1 MHLQIVVALSAI
13 LLCDAK
19 LPRFKPHAQPNEL
32 PANPSHSQGL
42 GQLQAQSKT
51 EKTSRIVDQYRV
63 RHRRE
68 IFDSKSY
75 ESSLTWAHS
84 ERLDQNGDVIL
95 RWVNTDSSIT
105 FRLEAKTRGYVG
117 LGFNSARNM
126 RGADLVVAWVDDRN
140 GNAQVLDC
148 YGSEFEDRAIADD
161 VKNYEL
167 ISGYQN
173 DTHTTVEFRRQLDT
187 CDKQDFVI
195 TDDTTQILWALGPDG
210 SDGQL
215 PKHVKS
221 GARPLRLLQPVSKP
235 ESIPLNHW
243 DVRLTNLTI
252 PYVMATLFW
261 CKIFKVPDLPKKHH
275 IVGYEP
281 LIDSRPIRNNIPVQ
295 EPNSMSPV
303 HHMVL
308 YECAEDDDKH
318 LWNGWAEGEGYFG
331 PNRPSAWATCA
342 TPLAA
347 WAIGSQGEFLP
358 ENVGIPLGEKGG
370 VSYYMLEVHY
380 DNQALHN
387 VLDSSGIRVHYTSSL
402 RQHDAA
408 LLVAGIGISALHVIP
423 PKQKEYK
430 TVGICSTE
438 CTEATLPEDGVNIVS
453 VLLHAHG
460 TARKISLKHIR
471 GTQELPRVSEEN
483 YYDSHYQQSRIVP
496 RGRKFLRG
504 DTLITECTYDSTSK
518 DKPILGGY
526 SAKQEM
532 CLSFI
537 LYYPRTPLAGCYSM
551 TPVKEFFETF
561 GVKKFYGLDFTQV
574 ENIFLSSGSFEN
586 LPPLPLSDLEGQKHI
601 MNETGGEQGVQ
612 GDDQGVGLMKELVIW
627 EPPEFRNKSF
637 MAHLNEMP
645 WAEPLLTEQ
654 IEKTLYKGMHMTF
667 CKRRDDTWGVPMQIQ
682 SYPNYTELISNETA
696 EKSCHYKSVRLPSVT
711 KTSGSATRTLSWT
724 TMVALCIMLVVT
736 R

>member
-1 MHLQIVVALSAI
+1 MHLQVVFALGAI

-19 LPRFKPHAQPNEL
+19 LPRYKPHEQNEL
-32 PANPSHSQGL
+32 PQNPSQSGSAMAL
-42 GQLQAQSKT
+42 LQAQSKS
-51 EKTSRIVDQYRV
+51 EKTSRIIDQYRV

-68 IFDSKSY
+68 VFDSKSY

-84 ERLDQNGDVIL
+84 ERLDPDGDVIL

-105 FRLEAKTRGYVG
+105 FRLESRTRGYVG
-117 LGFNSARNM
+117 LGFNSAKNM

-140 GNAQVLDC
+140 GNAQILDC
-148 YGSEFEDRAIADD
+148 HGLESEDKAVADD
-161 VKNYEL
+161 VQNYEL

-173 DTHTTVEFRRQLDT
+173 DTHTTVEFRRLLDT

-195 TDDTTQILWALGPDG
+195 GDDTTQILWSLGPEG

-221 GARPLRLLQPVSKP
+221 GSRPLRLLQPVSKP
-235 ESIPLNHW
+235 TSIPLMHW
-243 DVRLTNLTI
+243 DVKLTNLTI
-252 PYVMATLFW
+252 PQVMATLFW

-281 LIDSRPIRNNIPVQ
+281 LIDSRPLKNDVPVHV
-295 EPNSMSPV
+295 PNSQSPV

-308 YECAEDDDKH
+308 YECAEDEDKH
-318 LWNGWAEGEGYFG
+318 LWNSWTQGAGYFG

-342 TPLAA
+342 TPIAA

-358 ENVGIPLGEKGG
+358 ENVGIPLGEPGG

-380 DNQALHN
+380 DNQELHN
-387 VLDSSGIRVHYTSSL
+387 VLDNSGIRIHYTSVL
-402 RQHDAA
+402 RTHDAA
-408 LLVAGIGISALHVIP
+408 LLGAGIGVSALHVIP
-423 PKQKEYK
+423 PKQKQYK

-438 CTEATLPEDGVNIVS
+438 CTQGTLPEEGVNIVS

-471 GTQELPRVSEEN
+471 GTQELPRISEEN
-483 YYDSHYQQSRIVP
+483 FYDSHYQQSRIVP
-496 RGRKFLRG
+496 RGRKFMRG
-504 DTLITECTYDSTSK
+504 DTLITECTYDSTSR

-537 LYYPRTPLAGCYSM
+537 LYYPRTELAGCYSM

-561 GVKKFYGLDFTQV
+561 GVKEFYGFSFTDI
-574 ENIFLSSGSFEN
+574 ENIFLSSGSLEN
-586 LPPLPLSDLEGQKHI
+586 LPPQPAVEHVRERSVNDTED
-601 MNETGGEQGVQ
+601 QGMQ
-612 GDDQGVGLMKELVIW
+612 GDDQGVGLMKALVIW

-645 WAEPLLTEQ
+645 WAESLLTEQ

-667 CKRRDDTWGVPMQIQ
+667 CKKRDDSWGVPIHIQ
-682 SYPNYTELISNETA
+682 SYPNYTELMNNETA
-696 EKSCHYKSVRLPSVT
+696 DNFCHHKSIRLPSVT
-711 KTSGSATRTLSWT
+711 KTSSATNVISCITVLILCLSF
-724 TMVALCIMLVVT
+724 VIA

>member
-1 MHLQIVVALSAI
+1 
-13 LLCDAK
+13 
-19 LPRFKPHAQPNEL
+19 
-32 PANPSHSQGL
+32 
-42 GQLQAQSKT
+42 
-51 EKTSRIVDQYRV
+51 
-63 RHRRE
+63 
-68 IFDSKSY
+68 
-75 ESSLTWAHS
+75 
-84 ERLDQNGDVIL
+84 
-95 RWVNTDSSIT
+95 
-105 FRLEAKTRGYVG
+105 
-117 LGFNSARNM
+117 
-126 RGADLVVAWVDDRN
+126 
-140 GNAQVLDC
+140 DC

-195 TDDTTQILWALGPDG
+195 GDDTTQILWALGPND

-235 ESIPLNHW
+235 ESIPLSHW

-275 IVGYEP
+275 IIGYEP
-281 LIDSRPIRNNIPVQ
+281 LIDSRPIRNNTPMQ

-308 YECAEDDDKH
+308 YECVDDDDRH
-318 LWNGWAEGEGYFG
+318 LWNAWAEGDGYFG

-342 TPLAA
+342 TPIAA
-347 WAIGSQGEFLP
+347 WAIGSR
-358 ENVGIPLGEKGG
+358 
-370 VSYYMLEVHY
+370 
-380 DNQALHN
+380 
-387 VLDSSGIRVHYTSSL
+387 VLDSSGIRVHYTSAL

-408 LLVAGIGISALHVIP
+408 LLGAGIGVSALHVIP
-423 PKQKEYK
+423 PKQKQYR

-438 CTEATLPEDGVNIVS
+438 CTQATLPEEGVNIVS

-471 GTQELPRVSEEN
+471 GNQELPRISEEN
-483 YYDSHYQQSRIVP
+483 SYDSHYQQSRIVP
-496 RGRKFLRG
+496 RGRKFMRG

-537 LYYPRTPLAGCYSM
+537 LYYPRTDLAGCYSM

-561 GVKKFYGLDFTQV
+561 GVKHFYGLSFTQV
-574 ENIFLSSGSFEN
+574 ENIFLSSGA
-586 LPPLPLSDLEGQKHI
+586 
-601 MNETGGEQGVQ
+601 EQGVQ

-667 CKRRDDTWGVPMQIQ
+667 CKKRDDSLGVPIQIQ
-682 SYPNYTELISNETA
+682 SYPNYTELMDNETS
-696 EKSCHYKSVRLPSVT
+696 EKSCHYKSVNLPSVT
-711 KTSGSATRTLSWT
+711 KTSDSSTSRFSWT
-724 TMVALCIMLVVT
+724 TIATLCTILVVA

>member
-1 MHLQIVVALSAI
+1 MYLHVVLALSAI

-19 LPRFKPHAQPNEL
+19 IPRYKPSAQNDLPPN
-32 PANPSHSQGL
+32 PTQN
-42 GQLQAQSKT
+42 GQAMSLLQAQTKSV
-51 EKTSRIVDQYRV
+51 KTSRIIDQYRV

-68 IFDSKSY
+68 VFDSKSY

-105 FRLEAKTRGYVG
+105 FRLEARTHGYVG
-117 LGFNSARNM
+117 LGFNSAKNM

-140 GNAQVLDC
+140 GNAQILDC
-148 YGSEFEDRAIADD
+148 HGPESEDKAVADE
-161 VKNYEL
+161 VQNYEL

-187 CDKQDFVI
+187 CDTQDFI
-195 TDDTTQILWALGPDG
+195 IGDDTTQILWALGPPG

-221 GARPLRLLQPVSKP
+221 GSRPLRLLQPVSKP
-235 ESIPLNHW
+235 ESIPLMHW
-243 DVRLTNLTI
+243 DVRLKNLTI
-252 PYVMATLFW
+252 PQVMATLFW
-261 CKIFKVPDLPKKHH
+261 CKIFKVPDLPRKHH

-281 LIDSRPIRNNIPVQ
+281 LIDSRPLRNNVPVHV
-295 EPNSMSPV
+295 PNSQSPV

-318 LWNGWAEGEGYFG
+318 LWNSWTESDGYFG

-342 TPLAA
+342 TPIAA

-358 ENVGIPLGEKGG
+358 ENVGIPLGERGG

-387 VLDSSGIRVHYTSSL
+387 VLDNSGIRIHYTSAL

-408 LLVAGIGISALHVIP
+408 LLGAGIGVSALHVIP
-423 PKQKEYK
+423 PKQKQYR
-430 TVGICSTE
+430 TVGICSPE
-438 CTEATLPEDGVNIVS
+438 CTNETLPEEGVNIVS

-460 TARKISLKHIR
+460 TARKISLKHVR
-471 GTQELPRVSEEN
+471 GEQELPRISEEN
-483 YYDSHYQQSRIVP
+483 FYDSHYQQSRIVP
-496 RGRKFLRG
+496 RGRKFMRG
-504 DTLITECTYDSTSK
+504 DTLITECTYDSTSR

-537 LYYPRTPLAGCYSM
+537 LYYPRTELAGCYSM

-561 GVKKFYGLDFTQV
+561 GVKEFYGLNFTQV

-586 LPPLPLSDLEGQKHI
+586 IPLQPWLEHAGDHFV
-601 MNETGGEQGVQ
+601 NETAEQGKE

-627 EPPEFRNKSF
+627 EPSEFRNKSF

-645 WAEPLLTEQ
+645 WAETLLTEQ
-654 IEKTLYKGMHMTF
+654 IEKRLYKGMHMTF
-667 CKRRDDTWGVPMQIQ
+667 CKKKDDTWGVPIEIQ
-682 SYPNYTELISNETA
+682 NYPVYKEITNNETA
-696 EKSCHYKSVRLPSVT
+696 EKSCHHKSMRLPSVT
-711 KTSGSATRTLSWT
+711 KGSATAVTFSWT
-724 TMVALCIMLVVT
+724 TVLALCSTLVIA